1 MQERHLYEYAVLR
14 IVPQVEREEFF
25 NVGVILY
32 CKDLKFLGVKFHLN
46 ESRLSCFGLIEKAVE
61 FEQYLDSFRKIAS
74 GQSDG
79 GPIAQFPVAERF
91 RWLTAARSTVIQ
103 SSSIHP
109 GLTTDPEAKLE
120 QLFQELVG

>member
-1 MQERHLYEYAVLR
+1 MRERHLYEYAVLR

-32 CKDLKFLGVKFHLN
+32 CKDLKFLDVKFHLN

-61 FEQYLDSFRKIAS
+61 FEQYLNSFRKIAT

-79 GPIAQFPVAERF
+79 GSIAQFPVAERF